1 MTRYNQSPPKS
12 TSSRRGGPSRV
23 ARAKNSP
30 RSTGVQVIAR
40 AAEVLRVL
48 ADAQGLSLSHIASA
62 VGLARSTVHRIVL
75 ALEKEGLVVSN
86 GPGGYRLGPSV
97 AALAEACKFTAI
109 HDLHPHLVRL
119 SKEVNETVDLSIL
132 TGHSITFVDQVS
144 GTHRL
149 QAVSHIGASFPLH
162 CTANGKSVLARL
174 PAERV
179 RSLLP
184 KRLEQFTP
192 ATTGS
197 RDLLEKELRQ
207 IRRAGIAFDREEYT
221 VGICAVGASLQLAT
235 GEIIAISIPLPAER
249 FRGRE
254 KHLADALRKHCAEV
268 SKSFPMFGSP
278 ELE

>member
-1 MTRYNQSPPKS
+1 M
-12 TSSRRGGPSRV
+12 
-23 ARAKNSP
+23 
-30 RSTGVQVIAR
+30 IAR
-40 AAEVLRVL
+40 AAEVMRVL
-48 ADAQGLSLSHIASA
+48 ADAKGLSLSHIASA

-97 AALAEACKFTAI
+97 ASLAEACKVTAI
-109 HDLHPHLVRL
+109 PDLHPHLVRV

-132 TGHSITFVDQVS
+132 AGRSMIFTDQVV

-162 CTANGKSVLARL
+162 CTANGKAVLARL

-184 KRLEQFTP
+184 KYLERFTP
-192 ATTGS
+192 STVGS
-197 RDLLEKELRQ
+197 LTLLEKELRQ
-207 IRRAGIAFDREEYT
+207 IRRTGIAVDREEYT
-221 VGICAVGASLQLAT
+221 VGICAVGASLQLSS
-235 GEIIAISIPLPAER
+235 GEMIAISIPLPAGR

-254 KHLADALRKHCAEV
+254 ERLASVLRKECAEIG
-268 SKSFPMFGSP
+268 KDFPMLQIRGWRD
-278 ELE
+278 

>member
-1 MTRYNQSPPKS
+1 M
-12 TSSRRGGPSRV
+12 
-23 ARAKNSP
+23 
-30 RSTGVQVIAR
+30 IAR

-48 ADAQGLSLSHIASA
+48 ADAKGLSLSHVASA

-97 AALAEACKFTAI
+97 AALAEACKVTAI

-119 SKEVNETVDLSIL
+119 SNEVDETVDLSIL
-132 TGHSITFVDQVS
+132 AGHSVTFVDQVVAP
-144 GTHRL
+144 HRL

-179 RSLLP
+179 LFLLP
-184 KRLEQFTP
+184 KRLEKFTP
-192 ATTGS
+192 STLGS
-197 RDLLEKELRQ
+197 LDLLEKELRQ
-207 IRRAGIAFDREEYT
+207 VRRTGIAFDREEYT
-221 VGICAVGASLQLAT
+221 AGICAVGGSLQLAT
-235 GEIIAISIPLPAER
+235 GEMIAISIPLPAER

-254 KHLADALRKHCAEV
+254 EHLAGALRKHCVEI
-268 SKSFPMFGSP
+268 SKGFPVVGGP
-278 ELE
+278 GLE

>member
-1 MTRYNQSPPKS
+1 M
-12 TSSRRGGPSRV
+12 
-23 ARAKNSP
+23 
-30 RSTGVQVIAR
+30 IAR
-40 AAEVLRVL
+40 AADVLRVL

-97 AALAEACKFTAI
+97 TALAEACKFTAI

-132 TGHSITFVDQVS
+132 AGHSITFVDQVA

-179 RSLLP
+179 RSLVP
-184 KRLEQFTP
+184 KSLEKFTP
-192 ATTGS
+192 TTTGN
-197 RDLLEKELRQ
+197 RNLLEKELKQ
-207 IRRAGIAFDREEYT
+207 IRRTGIAFDREEYT

-249 FRGRE
+249 FRGHE
-254 KHLADALRKHCAEV
+254 EYLASALRKHCAEI
-268 SKSFPMFGSP
+268 SKRLPMVGSP